1 MALHQFNACIAKKGQ
16 SFFVLFRWMN
26 LKSSRTR
33 WSIVIVYCSGCLTLA
48 PSDLSIYALFFH
60 RRMFAFAGSTRTRT
74 SDVHLPCMQTE
85 KLDRNDK
92 QRRSTHRRKRQQNQM
107 HMCDC
112 AFALSVSAFLCMR
125 LLVSVT
131 SLCGSFSIKSSLQ
144 TSLLP

>member
-1 MALHQFNACIAKKGQ
+1 MADLNSKQKKQMEWHYISSMRALQKRAKV
-16 SFFVLFRWMN
+16 FCFVSMNEFEIKSNKMVDCYSILF
-26 LKSSRTR
+26 
-33 WSIVIVYCSGCLTLA
+33 GCLTLA

-60 RRMFAFAGSTRTRT
+60 CRMFAFAGSTRTRT

-112 AFALSVSAFLCMR
+112 AFALSVSAFARICHVAVWFL
-125 LLVSVT
+125 
-131 SLCGSFSIKSSLQ
+131 FN
-144 TSLLP
+144 